1 MEHQKPTVG
10 KFAMNYG
17 IILGVVMVALSVV
30 SYVTG
35 QALEGAQWP
44 QVTYYIIFPVVIM
57 FAISAFKK
65 NNANVLTLGNAIKLG
80 VVIGV
85 ISAIVYVIYG
95 ILFNYV
101 IDPEFMGQMMEV
113 MREKTIEQNPDVSEA
128 QLEQGMKMMEMMFNP
143 FIGSAFWI
151 AMSALFGLSL
161 LQKIDGFAHVLHNT

>member
-1 MEHQKPTVG
+1 MEDQKPTVG

-17 IILGVVMVALSVV
+17 IILGVLMIALSVV

-44 QVTYYIIFPVVIM
+44 QVVYYIAFPVVIM

-95 ILFNYV
+95 VLFQYV
-101 IDPEFMGQMMEV
+101 IDPEFMGQMMEITRDR
-113 MREKTIEQNPDVSEA
+113 MIEQNPDTPQA
-128 QLEQGMKMMEMMFNP
+128 QIDQSIKFMEMMFNP
-143 FIGSAFWI
+143 LIGSAFWI
-151 AMSALFGLSL
+151 AMSALFGLIWSL
-161 LQKIDGFAHVLHNT
+161 IGGLVMRSNS

>member
-1 MEHQKPTVG
+1 MEDQKPAVG

-17 IILGVVMVALSVV
+17 IILGVVMIALSVV

-35 QALEGAQWP
+35 QALEGARWP
-44 QVTYYIIFPVVIM
+44 QTVYYIVFPIVIM
-57 FAISAFKK
+57 YAISAFKK

-101 IDPEFMGQMMEV
+101 IDPEFMGQLMEV
-113 MREKTIEQNPDVSEA
+113 TRDTMIEQNPDMP
-128 QLEQGMKMMEMMFNP
+128 QEQIDQSIKFMEMMFNP
-143 FIGSAFWI
+143 FLGSAIWI
-151 AMSALFGLSL
+151 AMSALFGLIWSL
-161 LQKIDGFAHVLHNT
+161 IGGLVMRSKS